1 MGLLWA
7 QATGQEDPVPRFVPR
22 AVVTTT
28 EDEAT
33 AGTSTTT
40 EVSETTEAVATT
52 GTAEAAADIVMT
64 LASGW

>member
-1 MGLLWA
+1 M
-7 QATGQEDPVPRFVPR
+7 
-22 AVVTTT
+22 TTT
-28 EDEAT
+28 EDEAM